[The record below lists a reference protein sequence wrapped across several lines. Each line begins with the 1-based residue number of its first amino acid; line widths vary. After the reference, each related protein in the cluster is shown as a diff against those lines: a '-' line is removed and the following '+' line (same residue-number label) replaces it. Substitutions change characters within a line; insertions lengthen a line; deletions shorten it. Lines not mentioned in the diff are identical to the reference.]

1 MYNEGVQR
9 RNEMSELEVRIAECA
24 VELHYVL
31 DDDQSDVLDTLVMDI
46 ADEFGIEDTE
56 WIRNKIEENY

>member
-1 MYNEGVQR
+1 
-9 RNEMSELEVRIAECA
+9 MSELEVRIAECA

-31 DDDQSDVLDTLVMDI
+31 DDDQSDILDTLVMDV